1 MRTISKILAGAFIA
15 TATTF
20 GASALELSDFVLSYR
35 PYGIAATQK
44 ALNGEYYYQKSTDGS
59 KIFRIAYKNE
69 ANETTIFNSEELKGC
84 KITDW
89 DGYEMSNDETKILLH
104 TDTKMIYRYS
114 YIADYYVYDVK
125 SQRITKLT
133 DEGGEEIATL
143 SPDNQKVAF
152 VKNNNVYIKNL
163 ANGSITTVTTDG
175 EKNKI
180 INGVPDWVYQE
191 EFGILNSLKWS
202 PSSNT
207 LAFIRF
213 DESQVPM
220 YSMTM
225 YEGDCHPN
233 KDYSLYPGSY
243 DYKYPVAGEKN
254 SVVSVMAYDLATS
267 RLQKMNLPITDNDY
281 VPHIDYGTQD
291 DRLMVST
298 LNRTQ
303 NDLHIYAV
311 NPATTQ
317 ATEVY
322 AEQSTS
328 WIDSK
333 SANDVMYYDTFF
345 VMPSEK
351 SGYMHLYQYAYDGK
365 LIKQLTSGNENV
377 TEFYG
382 YDKARKQFFYQRTN
396 GPLNRMVES
405 VDAAGKVAALTD
417 GDGTYS
423 AKFNSNFKYYI
434 RTFSSQRI
442 PNQYAIYNVNGKK
455 VRDLELNREFAEK
468 YTAPTVPQ
476 REFITVESD
485 GYKLNGYIIKPV
497 DFDPNKKYP
506 VIMQQYSG
514 PGSQQVLNKWSLDW
528 QEYFATQ
535 GFIIACVDGRG
546 TGGREKAF
554 QSVVYQKLGKYES
567 IDQIAAAKYMASL
580 PYVDA
585 KHIGIWGWSYGG
597 YEALMAMSTPGSDY
611 AAGVAIAPVTS
622 WKFYDTIYAE
632 RYMRTP
638 QENPDGYRDGAPLEN
653 TDKLKGKLLIMWGS
667 ADDNVHV
674 INSMQYISKLHGQ
687 GNQFDMMIYT
697 NMNHSINGCSV
708 RLPLYQRVLNF
719 FKANLQ
725 QK

>member
-163 ANGSITTVTTDG
+163 ADGTVTTVTTDG

-213 DESQVPM
+213 DESEVPM
-220 YSMTM
+220 YSMPM
-225 YEGDCHPN
+225 YEGNCHPN

-254 SVVSVMAYDLATS
+254 SVVSVMAYDLASS

-311 NPATTQ
+311 NPATAQ

-405 VDAAGKVAALTD
+405 VDATGKVTALTD